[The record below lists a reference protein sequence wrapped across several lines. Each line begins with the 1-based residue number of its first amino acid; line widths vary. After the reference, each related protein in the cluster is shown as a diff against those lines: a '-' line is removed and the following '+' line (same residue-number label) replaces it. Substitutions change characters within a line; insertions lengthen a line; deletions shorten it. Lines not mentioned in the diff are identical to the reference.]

1 LNVKSL
7 SSLILLS
14 LAAGV
19 AAAQTAPAKPAQPA
33 TPAQPAKPAPTAG
46 AAIAPP
52 VPPPATGPTC
62 FELSK
67 DGKAWSR
74 TPEQLCVGTGD
85 KAVEIKLQ
93 TGMPTA
99 TTVATFTLDLK
110 TRAKCI
116 DCNKDVFALTNP
128 ENSVFNQLS
137 ITFNGKRD
145 VKNPGTESGTLTI
158 GKTKFF
164 YRKK

>member
-1 LNVKSL
+1 MKNL
-7 SSLILLS
+7 STLLILA
-14 LAAGV
+14 LATGV
-19 AAAQTAPAKPAQPA
+19 AAAQT
-33 TPAQPAKPAPTAG
+33 TPKAPTTPTTTAM
-46 AAIAPP
+46 APP
-52 VPPPATGPTC
+52 IPTQTC

-67 DGKAWSR
+67 DGKLWSR
-74 TPEQLCVGTGD
+74 TPEQLCIGSGD

-99 TTVATFTLDLK
+99 TTVASFTLDRT

-116 DCNKDVFALTNP
+116 DCNRDVYSISNP
-128 ENSVFNQLS
+128 QNSVFNQLA
-137 ITFNGKRD
+137 ITFHGKRD
-145 VKNPGTESGTLTI
+145 PKAPGTESGTLTI